1 LFSDD
6 DATDDMAALGAL
18 AARPTPNYGN
28 VSRYTIVMVE
38 EGFEDFSNDYPDPGA
53 LSAGQYWGESMSYA
67 PCWSV
72 RDCSNPASKRDTL

>member
-6 DATDDMAALGAL
+6 DATEDMAALGAL

-38 EGFEDFSNDYPDPGA
+38 EG
-53 LSAGQYWGESMSYA
+53 L
-67 PCWSV
+67 
-72 RDCSNPASKRDTL
+72 